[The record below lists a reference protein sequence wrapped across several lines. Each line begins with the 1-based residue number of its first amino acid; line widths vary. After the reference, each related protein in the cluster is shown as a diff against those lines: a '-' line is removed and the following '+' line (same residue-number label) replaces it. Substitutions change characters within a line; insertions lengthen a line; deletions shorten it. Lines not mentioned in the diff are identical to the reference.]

1 MNSKQPF
8 KWKHYQGEIILLC
21 VRWYLKYALSYRNL
35 EEIMMERGLSVD
47 HTTIYR
53 WVMIY
58 APEIE
63 KRSRKYLKPT
73 NDSWRVDETYI
84 KVKGKWKYLY
94 RAVDSK
100 GNTLDFMLSGSRD
113 HQAAKRFLKK
123 VLKAR
128 HNKHSRVI
136 NLDKNPAYP
145 IAFEELKQSGF
156 LSTDCELRQKKY
168 LNNIIEQDHRFP
180 KKLAKYKSY
189 FQFFHTAWR
198 TLRGYEIMN
207 AIRKGQI
214 ENIAKGD
221 ILGQRDFIHSLFRI
235 TV

>member
-8 KWKHYQGEIILLC
+8 KWKHFQGEIILLC
-21 VRWYLKYALSYRNL
+21 VRWYLRYALSYKNL

-58 APEIE
+58 APAIE
-63 KRSRKYLKPT
+63 KRSRNYLKPT

-84 KVKGKWKYLY
+84 KVKGQWKYLY
-94 RAVDSK
+94 RAVDSN
-100 GNTLDFMLSGSRD
+100 GQTLDFMLS
-113 HQAAKRFLKK
+113 AKRDKNAASRFFIK
-123 VLKAR
+123 VLKSK
-128 HNKHSRVI
+128 HNKQPRVI
-136 NLDKNPAYP
+136 NVDRNPAYP
-145 IAFEELKQSGF
+145 PAIEELKESGI
-156 LSTDCELRQKKY
+156 LSNECELRQKKY

-189 FQFFHTAWR
+189 FQYFHTAWR

-207 AIRKGQI
+207 AIRKGQVQ
-214 ENIAKGD
+214 NVGKHD
-221 ILGQRDFIHSLFRI
+221 VLGQRDFIHSLFGI
-235 TV
+235 AV

>member
-1 MNSKQPF
+1 MNSQQPF
-8 KWKHYQGEIILLC
+8 KWKHFQGEIILLC
-21 VRWYLKYALSYRNL
+21 VRWYLKYALSYRNV
-35 EEIMMERGLSVD
+35 EEIMMERGLSVA

-53 WVMIY
+53 WVIAY

-63 KRSRKYLKPT
+63 KRSRKHLKST

-94 RAVDSK
+94 RAVDSD
-100 GNTLDFMLSGSRD
+100 GNTLDFLLSAKRD
-113 HQAAKRFLKK
+113 EKAAKRFLKK

-128 HNKHSRVI
+128 HNEQPRVI
-136 NLDKNPAYP
+136 NLDKNAAYP
-145 IAFEELKQSGF
+145 IAVEKLKQEGL
-156 LSTDCELRQKKY
+156 LSHECELRQKKY

-189 FQFFHTAWR
+189 FQYFHTAWR

-207 AIRKGQI
+207 AIRKGQV
-214 ENIAKGD
+214 ENINKGD
-221 ILGQRDFIHSLFRI
+221 ILGQRNFVHSLFGI
-235 TV
+235 GV

>member
-8 KWKHYQGEIILLC
+8 KWKHFQGEIILLC

-53 WVMIY
+53 WVIAY

-63 KRSRKYLKPT
+63 KRSRKHLNST
-73 NDSWRVDETYI
+73 NDSWRVDETYV
-84 KVKGKWKYLY
+84 KVNGKWKYLY
-94 RAVDSK
+94 RAVDSD
-100 GNTLDFMLSGSRD
+100 GNTLDFLLSAKRD
-113 HQAAKRFLKK
+113 KKAAKRFLKK

-128 HNKHSRVI
+128 HNKQPRVI
-136 NLDKNPAYP
+136 NVDKNAAYP
-145 IAFEELKQSGF
+145 PAIEELKQEEI
-156 LSTDCELRQKKY
+156 LSNECELRQEKY

-189 FQFFHTAWR
+189 FQYFHTAWR

-221 ILGQRDFIHSLFRI
+221 ILGQKDFIHSLFGI

>member
-8 KWKHYQGEIILLC
+8 KWKHFQGEIILLC

-35 EEIMMERGLSVD
+35 EEIMVERGLSVD

-58 APEIE
+58 APELD
-63 KRSRKYLKPT
+63 KRSRNHLKPT
-73 NDSWRVDETYI
+73 NDSMRVDETYV

-94 RAVDSK
+94 RAVDSS
-100 GNTLDFMLSGSRD
+100 GNTLDFMLSAKRD

-123 VLKAR
+123 ALKGIY
-128 HNKHSRVI
+128 NQQPRVI
-136 NLDKNPAYP
+136 NVDKNAAYP
-145 IAFEELKQSGF
+145 IAVKELKESGL
-156 LSTDCELRQKKY
+156 LSQDCKLRQKKY

-189 FQFFHTAWR
+189 FQYFHTGWR

-214 ENIAKGD
+214 ENVAKGD
-221 ILGQRDFIHSLFRI
+221 ILRQRDFIHTLFEI
-235 TV
+235 AV

>member
-8 KWKHYQGEIILLC
+8 KWKHFQGEIILLC

-35 EEIMMERGLSVD
+35 EEIMIERGLSVD

-58 APEIE
+58 APELE
-63 KRSRKYLKPT
+63 KRSRNYLKPT

-94 RAVDSK
+94 RAVDSN
-100 GNTLDFMLSGSRD
+100 GETLDFMFSAKRD
-113 HQAAKRFLKK
+113 HKAAKRFLTK
-123 VLKAR
+123 VLKA
-128 HNKHSRVI
+128 KHSKQPRVI
-136 NLDKNPAYP
+136 NVDKNAAYP
-145 IAFEELKQSGF
+145 PAIEELKQEGI
-156 LSTDCELRQKKY
+156 LSTKCELRQKKY
-168 LNNIIEQDHRFP
+168 LNNIVEQDHRFP

-189 FQFFHTAWR
+189 FQYFHTAWR

-207 AIRKGQI
+207 VIRKGQVK
-214 ENIAKGD
+214 NIAKGEV
-221 ILGQRDFIHSLFRI
+221 LQQRDFIHSLFGI

>member
-8 KWKHYQGEIILLC
+8 KWKHFQGEIILLC
-21 VRWYLKYALSYRNL
+21 VRWYLKYSLSYRNL

-63 KRSRKYLKPT
+63 KKSRKYLKPT

-94 RAVDSK
+94 RAVDSN
-100 GNTLDFMLSGSRD
+100 GQTLDFMFSAKRD
-113 HQAAKRFLKK
+113 SQAAKRFFKK
-123 VLKAR
+123 VLKVR
-128 HNKHSRVI
+128 HNRQPRVI
-136 NLDKNPAYP
+136 NVDKNAAYP
-145 IAFEELKQSGF
+145 IAVEELKELGL
-156 LSTDCELRQKKY
+156 LSSDCELRQNKY

-189 FQFFHTAWR
+189 FQYFHTAWR

-207 AIRKGQI
+207 AIRKGQVT
-214 ENIAKGD
+214 NISKSD
-221 ILGQRDFIHSLFRI
+221 VLGQRDFIHSLFGI
-235 TV
+235 AV